1 MNATE
6 LVPPGQ
12 RRPTSAATFVEV
24 QALTKTYGAIRALKG
39 VNIAFRRG
47 EVHGLVG
54 ANGAGKSTLV
64 RSLAGLEQ
72 PDSGSIRID
81 GVETQIPN
89 PSAATK
95 LGLAF
100 IHQELNLV
108 ETFTAS
114 QNIMLGS
121 HEGAALAYR
130 RIDGVHPTARTVA
143 TMLGIDFRLDR
154 PVARLTV
161 HQKWLVSIARAL
173 VHDCRLI
180 AMDEPT
186 ASLGAEESA
195 RLLKVARDLAD
206 HGVAVLF
213 ISHRLDEVLEL
224 CDRVTAFRDGGV
236 SATMQG
242 AEATRRRLV
251 EAIVGHEAAPSRPAS
266 RVANDDRPVV
276 LEVSDVRRGRA
287 LTGATLQL
295 REGEL
300 LGIAGLVGSG
310 RTELA
315 RAIFGADR
323 IDSGT
328 MRLFGRP
335 YAPRSITDGIRHRIG
350 LVSEERRA
358 EALFLDLSVTSNL
371 YVNTWRKH
379 RVRFTPFTSSR
390 RAERQAAEVSQELGV
405 VLRQGGVRQPI
416 GGLSG
421 GNQQK
426 VVIGRWLQTEP
437 AVLLLDE
444 PTRGVDIGARDEI
457 YRRIRSFARA
467 GMSVIVISSEFEEL
481 LECDRV
487 VVMSAGA
494 TVGEL
499 TGASITVK
507 DMLRLC
513 YHWPESGS

>member
-1 MNATE
+1 MSATE
-6 LVPPGQ
+6 LVSGGP
-12 RRPTSAATFVEV
+12 RRPVSASAFVEV

-39 VNIAFRRG
+39 VDITFRRG

-81 GVETQIPN
+81 GVETHVPN
-89 PSAATK
+89 PSAATR

-121 HEGAALAYR
+121 HEGAALAFR
-130 RIDGVHPTARTVA
+130 RVDGVHPAARTA
-143 TMLGIDFRLDR
+143 AERLGIDFRLDR

-173 VHDCRLI
+173 VHDCQLI

-186 ASLGAEESA
+186 ASLDANESA
-195 RLLKVARDLAD
+195 RLLKVARDLASHD
-206 HGVAVLF
+206 VAVLF

-236 SATMQG
+236 SATLQRP
-242 AEATRRRLV
+242 ELTRQRLV
-251 EAIVGHEAAPSRPAS
+251 EAIVGHESAPSRPARRDS
-266 RVANDDRPVV
+266 GEDRPVV

-323 IDSGT
+323 IDSGA

-335 YAPRSITDGIRHRIG
+335 YAPTSVADAIRHG
-350 LVSEERRA
+350 VALVSEERRA
-358 EALFLDLSVTSNL
+358 EGLFLDLSVTSNL
-371 YVNTWRKH
+371 YVNTWHKR
-379 RVRFTPFTSSR
+379 RTRCTPFTSAR
-390 RAERQAAEVSQELGV
+390 RAERQAAEIAQELGV

-416 GGLSG
+416 AGLSG

-426 VVIGRWLQTEP
+426 VLLGRWLQTEP

-444 PTRGVDIGARDEI
+444 PTRGVDIGAREEI
-457 YRRIRSFARA
+457 YRRIRSLTRT

-487 VVMSAGA
+487 VVMSAGS

-499 TGASITVK
+499 TGASITVN

-513 YHWPESGS
+513 YL

>member
-1 MNATE
+1 
-6 LVPPGQ
+6 V
-12 RRPTSAATFVEV
+12 TSSQSTPNSPEPVTADQDTTPYV
-24 QALTKTYGAIRALKG
+24 QVRGLTRTYGAIRALRG
-39 VNIAFRRG
+39 VDIAFRRG

-72 PDSGSIRID
+72 PDSGAILVD
-81 GVETQIPN
+81 GTQAHIAN
-89 PSAATK
+89 PAAATR

-121 HEGAALAYR
+121 HGGMGLAYR
-130 RIDGVHPTARTVA
+130 RVDAVHPRAREVA
-143 TMLGIDFRLDR
+143 TTLGIDFRLDR

-186 ASLGAEESA
+186 ASLDAEESA
-195 RLLKVARDLAD
+195 RLLEVARDLAD
-206 HGVAVLF
+206 RGVAVLF
-213 ISHRLDEVLEL
+213 ISHRLPEVLEL
-224 CDRVTAFRDGGV
+224 CDRVTAFRDGRI
-236 SATMQG
+236 STTM
-242 AEATRRRLV
+242 ARSEFTRQRLV
-251 EAIVGHEAAPSRPAS
+251 EAIVGHEVTAVGPDARAV
-266 RVANDDRPVV
+266 RDDRPVV
-276 LEVSDVRRGRA
+276 LRVDDVRRGRA
-287 LTGATLQL
+287 LAGATLEL

-300 LGIAGLVGSG
+300 LGVAGLVGSG

-328 MRLFGRP
+328 MTLFGRP
-335 YAPRSITDGIRHRIG
+335 YAPRSIADGIRNRIG
-350 LVSEERRA
+350 FVSEERRA

-371 YVNTWRKH
+371 HVTTWRARRSRH
-379 RVRFTPFTSSR
+379 TPLISASKARR
-390 RAERQAAEVSQELGV
+390 RATEVAGALGV
-405 VLRQGGVRQPI
+405 VLRQGGVRQPV

-426 VVIGRWLQTEP
+426 VVLGRWLQSEP
-437 AVLLLDE
+437 AILLLDE
-444 PTRGVDIGARDEI
+444 PTRGVDIGARAEI
-457 YRRIRSFARA
+457 YRRVREIA
-467 GMSVIVISSEFEEL
+467 GTGTSVIVISSEFEEL

-499 TGASITVK
+499 TGPAITVN

-513 YHWPESGS
+513 YH